1 MSQVLQSFIGGQWI
15 GQQGAQALRSAING
29 QALYQTHA
37 EAIDFGDAV
46 HHARTVGLPNLLKLD
61 FQERAQ
67 RLKALAKYLG
77 EHKEQLYAISA
88 HTGATRADSWVDI
101 EGGAGTLFAYAGI
114 GSNELPSGNLI
125 HEGPAFPLWA
135 KKVALR
141 ARTSWCRAAASRCTS
156 TPSTSPSGA
165 FWKSSRPAFW
175 RACRASANRLRP
187 PAT

>member
-15 GQQGAQALRSAING
+15 GQQGAQQLRSALNG
-29 QALYQTHA
+29 QTVYQTHA

-46 HHARTVGLPNLLKLD
+46 HYARTVGLPNLLKLD

-101 EGGAGTLFAYAGI
+101 EGGAGTLFA
-114 GSNELPSGNLI
+114 
-125 HEGPAFPLWA
+125 
-135 KKVALR
+135 
-141 ARTSWCRAAASRCTS
+141 
-156 TPSTSPSGA
+156 
-165 FWKSSRPAFW
+165 
-175 RACRASANRLRP
+175 
-187 PAT
+187 